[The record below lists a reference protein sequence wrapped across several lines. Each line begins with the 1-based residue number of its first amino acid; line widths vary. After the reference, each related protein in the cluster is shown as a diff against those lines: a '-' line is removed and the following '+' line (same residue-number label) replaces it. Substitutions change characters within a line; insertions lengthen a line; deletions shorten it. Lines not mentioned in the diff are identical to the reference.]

1 MATTRKRDYK
11 AEYQRDLETG
21 KSGPGSDQSERQR
34 ARKMYDK
41 KGIDRKGKDIDHI
54 KPLRAG
60 GKSTPSNLRLRAKKA
75 NQGDN
80 K

>member
-1 MATTRKRDYK
+1 MAVKRDYK
-11 AEYQRDLETG
+11 KEYKRDLETG
-21 KSGPGSDQSERQR
+21 KSGPDSAQSERQR

-41 KGIDRKGKDIDHI
+41 KGVNRAGKDIDHI

-60 GKSTPSNLRLRAKKA
+60 GKSTTGNLRLRAKKA

>member
-1 MATTRKRDYK
+1 MATRDYTK
-11 AEYQRDLETG
+11 EYKRDLETG

-34 ARKMYDK
+34 ARKEYDK
-41 KGIDRKGKDIDHI
+41 KGIDRTGKDIDHI
-54 KPLRAG
+54 KPLRKG
-60 GKSTPSNLRLRAKKA
+60 GKTVPGNMRLRSKSA

>member
-1 MATTRKRDYK
+1 MATRDYK
-11 AEYQRDLETG
+11 KEYKRDLETG

-34 ARKMYDK
+34 ARKEYDK
-41 KGIDRKGKDIDHI
+41 KGIDRTGKDIDHI
-54 KPLRAG
+54 KPLRKG
-60 GKSTPSNLRLRAKKA
+60 GKTVPGNTRLRRKSA